1 MEGNNHLYILQVPMD
16 MKLPENEMAEFLYS
30 NFYQPTS
37 RQILNYW
44 IDDFQKYFD
53 HEKDFFDEIISH
65 LHYNEAVLNN
75 LIHSITL
82 YISRQNNIINEN
94 DFAYIYF
101 IQKPILFFQIKEL
114 IINIIKEHN
123 Y

>member
-1 MEGNNHLYILQVPMD
+1 
-16 MKLPENEMAEFLYS
+16 MAEFLYS

-101 IQKPILFFQIKEL
+101 IQKPTLFFQIKEL